1 MNSHHA
7 RIAIVGGGLSGLYA
21 AYLLEQRGIT
31 DYIVLEARENLGGR
45 IVSQVYPQRD
55 PSTEGNGSSF
65 DLGPSWFWAEYQPQ
79 LDQLVRDLQLDCHEQ
94 YEIGQMLVEHRV
106 DNPVMAIAGYT
117 SSPPSMRLFGGMG
130 ALINALHS
138 RLDPARIV
146 MGHTVKRLRSENE
159 KIHIASDDSKGK
171 ITTWI
176 TEHVL
181 LAMPPRLVASR
192 IDFFPELPKDLCAS
206 WSATDTWMAPHAKY
220 FAIYEKPFWRDLGL
234 SGQGRSRVG
243 PMAEIHDAS
252 VQDGLAALFGF
263 IAVPALVRSNMS
275 DAQLK
280 ALCRTQL
287 ARMYGEQADSPVH
300 ELLQDWALEPF
311 TATQADLTSAGRHVK
326 PPKATVDSGLWAGR
340 ITGIA
345 SEWSPQFAGYLAGA
359 VDAAA
364 NGVEALKLSA
374 SAERGA
380 SAVCDTMQ
388 SNQPEQLSVTPE

>member
-1 MNSHHA
+1 
-7 RIAIVGGGLSGLYA
+7 
-21 AYLLEQRGIT
+21 
-31 DYIVLEARENLGGR
+31 
-45 IVSQVYPQRD
+45 
-55 PSTEGNGSSF
+55 
-65 DLGPSWFWAEYQPQ
+65 
-79 LDQLVRDLQLDCHEQ
+79 
-94 YEIGQMLVEHRV
+94 
-106 DNPVMAIAGYT
+106 
-117 SSPPSMRLFGGMG
+117 
-130 ALINALHS
+130 
-138 RLDPARIV
+138 
-146 MGHTVKRLRSENE
+146 
-159 KIHIASDDSKGK
+159 
-171 ITTWI
+171 
-176 TEHVL
+176 L
-181 LAMPPRLVASR
+181 LAMPPLLVASR
-192 IDFFPELPKDLCAS
+192 VDFFPELPKDLCAS

-220 FAIYEKPFWRDLGL
+220 FAIYEKPFWRDMGL

-252 VQDGLAALFGF
+252 VPDGLAALFGF
-263 IAVPALVRSNMS
+263 IAVPALVRRNMS

-280 ALCRTQL
+280 ALCRAQL
-287 ARMYGEQADSPVH
+287 ARMYGEQADSPVL

-364 NGVEALKLSA
+364 NGVEALQLLA

-380 SAVCDTMQ
+380 SALCDTMQ